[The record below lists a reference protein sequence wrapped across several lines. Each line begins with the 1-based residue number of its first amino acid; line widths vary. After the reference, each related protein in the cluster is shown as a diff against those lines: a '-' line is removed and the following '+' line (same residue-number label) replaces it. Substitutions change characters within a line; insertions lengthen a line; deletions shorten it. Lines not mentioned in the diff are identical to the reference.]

1 MPCVNN
7 FNKTELQQNSK
18 IMKKFALSAICT
30 MAVALAASVA
40 VVSCQK
46 EKHDQSPNGNE
57 QTVQATENMD
67 EYLMSFKP
75 DELFYK

>member
-1 MPCVNN
+1 
-7 FNKTELQQNSK
+7 
-18 IMKKFALSAICT
+18 MKKFALSAICT
-30 MAVALAASVA
+30 IAVALAASVA

>member
-1 MPCVNN
+1 M
-7 FNKTELQQNSK
+7 
-18 IMKKFALSAICT
+18 
-30 MAVALAASVA
+30 MAVALAATVA
-40 VVSCQK
+40 VFSCQK
-46 EKHDQSPNGNE
+46 EKHDQRPDGNE